1 MEKGRFSIDKGLS
14 IVLIVAILGAMGTLG
29 YVLATP
35 RVGEK
40 FTEFY
45 ILGLE
50 GEAENYP
57 EEAVVGRE
65 QTVIVGIINREHES
79 VSYRLQV
86 RIDGVVNN
94 ELGPLVLGHD
104 EKWEEV
110 VGFTPHRA
118 GDNQKVE
125 FLLYRGDES
134 MLYQAPLHLWV
145 NVKEPK

>member
-1 MEKGRFSIDKGLS
+1 MEKGRFSIDKVLS
-14 IVLIVAILGAMGTLG
+14 IVLIVAILGAIGTLG

-45 ILGLE
+45 ILGRE
-50 GEAENYP
+50 GEAKNYLK
-57 EEAVVGRE
+57 EAVVGRE
-65 QTVIVGIINREHES
+65 QAVIVGIINREQES

-86 RIDGVVNN
+86 RIDGVTNN
-94 ELGPLVLGHD
+94 EVGPLVLAHN

-110 VGFTPHRA
+110 VGFTPQRV

-125 FLLYRGDES
+125 FLLYWSDES
-134 MLYQAPLHLWV
+134 MPYQEPLRLWV

>member
-1 MEKGRFSIDKGLS
+1 MEKGRFSIDKVLS
-14 IVLIVAILGAMGTLG
+14 IVLILVILGAMGTLG

-50 GEAENYP
+50 GEVENYP
-57 EEAVVGRE
+57 KEAVVGRE
-65 QTVIVGIINREHES
+65 QTVIVGIINREQES

-86 RIDGVVNN
+86 RVDGVTNN
-94 ELGPLVLGHD
+94 EVGPLVLAHN

-110 VGFTPHRA
+110 VGFTPHRV
-118 GDNQKVE
+118 GDNQRVE
-125 FLLYRGDES
+125 FLLYRSDES
-134 MLYQAPLHLWV
+134 MPYQEPLRLWV